1 MGGEKQKVH
10 DFWNK
15 ASCGE
20 ELYLTGINPKGFEDQ
35 ANARYELEGDM
46 IFPLA
51 RFTESKGL
59 KVLEIGVGLGADH
72 QKFAEVGTELYG
84 IDLTEKAVEHTR
96 TRLSLFGLVSNL
108 SVGDAEE
115 LNFPDE
121 SFDIVYS
128 WGECCTIAQI
138 HLKRSLRCF
147 VFSNREGERG
157 L

>member
-1 MGGEKQKVH
+1 VPINEKIKKV
-10 DFWNK
+10 
-15 ASCGE
+15 
-20 ELYLTGINPKGFEDQ
+20 
-35 ANARYELEGDM
+35 
-46 IFPLA
+46 
-51 RFTESKGL
+51 
-59 KVLEIGVGLGADH
+59 
-72 QKFAEVGTELYG
+72 AEVVTELYG

-96 TRLSLFGLVSNL
+96 TRWSSFGLVSNL